1 MQRSLGWAVVAL
13 GAIWLAVIV
22 VSVSGSDLEFG
33 SEPTTVPIVPLVT
46 WIWGSIATAYVLS
59 AMVQR
64 RRDVADQRHAW
75 VGIAV
80 AMVVIWAVVTVL
92 ALILPEFTFEVF
104 DDDIVVPLGALIAP
118 AAGVVVSAIA
128 CQYVP
133 SLTDVAYTD

>member
-13 GAIWLAVIV
+13 GAIWLAVIM
-22 VSVSGSDLEFG
+22 VSMSASDLEFG

-46 WIWGSIATAYVLS
+46 WIWGAIATAYVLS

-75 VGIAV
+75 VGIAI

-92 ALILPEFTFEVF
+92 ALVLPEFTFDIFEDV
-104 DDDIVVPLGALIAP
+104 IVVPLGALIAP

-133 SLTDVAYTD
+133 SLTDVAYTE